1 MGSMLN
7 AFSLSLP
14 IALGV
19 AASPMTILALMIL
32 LMTPRALPNAYS
44 FLLGWFIGL
53 FLVGGLVL
61 LSPGLNHYTSGPTP
75 VAGWIRIGLGSLFL
89 LITILIA
96 KDLPRKGKA
105 KDPPRWME
113 KVDSY
118 GPKQAFNVG
127 LFLSIMNFK
136 NAAMVAS
143 GAVVIAAGGLS
154 SWNEII
160 LLIIFCLIASLGV
173 LFPVAIYLLFRSVVE
188 AVFAKMKIW
197 LQRYSS
203 LILMIVLI
211 VFGAWSLYRG
221 IILVGLYS

>member
-1 MGSMLN
+1 MLN

-61 LSPGLNHYTSGPTP
+61 ISPGLNEYTSGPTP
-75 VAGWIRIGLGSLFL
+75 VSGWIRIGLGSLFF
-89 LITILIA
+89 LISLIIS
-96 KDLPRKGKA
+96 KDLPKRGQVTA
-105 KDPPRWME
+105 PPRWME
-113 KVDSY
+113 KVDTY
-118 GPKQAFNVG
+118 GPFQAMNVG
-127 LFLSIMNFK
+127 LFLSILNLK

-154 SWNEII
+154 FLQEVV
-160 LLIIFCLIASLGV
+160 LLIIFCFIASLGV
-173 LFPVAIYLLFRSVVE
+173 LFPVVVYLLFRSVVE
-188 AVFAKMKIW
+188 AVFAKMKVW
-197 LQRYSS
+197 LQRYSTM
-203 LILMIVLI
+203 ILMLVLI
-211 VFGAWSLYRG
+211 VFGLWSLYRG
-221 IILVGLYS
+221 IVLVGLYS

>member
-1 MGSMLN
+1 MLN

-61 LSPGLNHYTSGPTP
+61 ISPGLNEYTSGPTP
-75 VAGWIRIGLGSLFL
+75 VSGWIRIGLGSLFF
-89 LITILIA
+89 LISLIIS
-96 KDLPRKGKA
+96 KNLPKRGQVTA
-105 KDPPRWME
+105 PPRWME
-113 KVDSY
+113 KVDTY
-118 GPKQAFNVG
+118 GPFQAMNVG
-127 LFLSIMNFK
+127 LFLSILNLK

-154 SWNEII
+154 FLQEVV
-160 LLIIFCLIASLGV
+160 LLIIFCFIASLGV
-173 LFPVAIYLLFRSVVE
+173 LFPVVVYLLFRSVVE
-188 AVFAKMKIW
+188 AVFAKMKVW
-197 LQRYSS
+197 LQRYSTM
-203 LILMIVLI
+203 ILMLVLI
-211 VFGAWSLYRG
+211 VFGLWSLYRG
-221 IILVGLYS
+221 IVLVGLYS

>member
-1 MGSMLN
+1 MFT
-7 AFSLSLP
+7 AFSTSLP

-44 FLLGWFIGL
+44 FLLGWFVGL

-61 LSPGLNHYTSGPTP
+61 FIPGLNHYTSGPTP

-89 LITILIA
+89 LISILIV
-96 KDLPRKGKA
+96 KDLPKKGKQTT
-105 KDPPRWME
+105 PPKWMK

-118 GPKQAFNVG
+118 GPLQALSIG
-127 LFLSIMNFK
+127 LFLSVINFK

-143 GAVVIAAGGLS
+143 GAVVIGAEGLS

-160 LLIIFCLIASLGV
+160 SLLIFCIIASLGV
-173 LFPVAIYLLFRSVVE
+173 LFPVVVYLLFRDAVE
-188 AVFAKMKIW
+188 AVFAKMKVW

-203 LILMIVLI
+203 LILMVVLI
-211 VFGAWSLYRG
+211 VFGLWSLYRG
-221 IILVGLYS
+221 IILVGLYTA

>member
-1 MGSMLN
+1 MLN

-61 LSPGLNHYTSGPTP
+61 ISPGLNEYTSGPTP
-75 VAGWIRIGLGSLFL
+75 VSGWIRIGLGSLFF
-89 LITILIA
+89 LISLIIS
-96 KDLPRKGKA
+96 KDLPKRGQVTA
-105 KDPPRWME
+105 PPRWME
-113 KVDSY
+113 KVDTY
-118 GPKQAFNVG
+118 GPFQAMNVG
-127 LFLSIMNFK
+127 LFLSILNLK

-154 SWNEII
+154 FLQEVV
-160 LLIIFCLIASLGV
+160 LLIIFCFIASLGV
-173 LFPVAIYLLFRSVVE
+173 LFPVVVYLLFRSVVE

-197 LQRYSS
+197 LQRYSTM
-203 LILMIVLI
+203 ILMLVLI
-211 VFGAWSLYRG
+211 VFGLWSLYRG
-221 IILVGLYS
+221 IVLVGLYS